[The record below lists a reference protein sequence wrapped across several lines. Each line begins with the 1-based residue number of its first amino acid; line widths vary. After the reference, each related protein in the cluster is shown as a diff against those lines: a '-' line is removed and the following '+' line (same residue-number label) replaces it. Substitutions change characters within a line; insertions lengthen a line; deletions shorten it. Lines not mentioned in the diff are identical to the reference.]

1 MTPLEE
7 PLLVASWAIKT
18 NAQQFRMTSCSDLAL
33 KKEFDSHVNEI
44 ALRRRALNESL
55 DATFIQE
62 ALASS

>member
-1 MTPLEE
+1 M
-7 PLLVASWAIKT
+7 ASWAIKT